1 MSIRSVNEGEEQRA
15 KERLL
20 REFVRLLDDEMDI
33 IMLCIFF
40 VQLKFRDLLNVT
52 GNVAYIYLK
61 ALYMP
66 TCDRCV
72 YVWFFKHFFFVD
84 LTSLVSCC
92 CFCWFCFLFFFLSF
106 RLVISA
112 HFIVWHLL
120 ENICSFT
127 FLVLYSYFLL

>member
-1 MSIRSVNEGEEQRA
+1 MNEGEEQRA

-72 YVWFFKHFFFVD
+72 YV
-84 LTSLVSCC
+84 
-92 CFCWFCFLFFFLSF
+92 
-106 RLVISA
+106 
-112 HFIVWHLL
+112 
-120 ENICSFT
+120 
-127 FLVLYSYFLL
+127 